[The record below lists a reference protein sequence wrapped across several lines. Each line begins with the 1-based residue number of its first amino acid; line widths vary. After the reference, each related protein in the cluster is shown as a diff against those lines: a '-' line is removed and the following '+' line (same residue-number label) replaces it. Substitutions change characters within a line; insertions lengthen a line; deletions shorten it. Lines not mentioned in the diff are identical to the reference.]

1 MLNNKEVLGRIEKM
15 LLDFADSTFA
25 DSTNDFND
33 YANKVEEFVDVI
45 TIKTGLYKELI
56 YLWLD
61 EKVELKES
69 DLKKIDDYL
78 NIIENKKNCVNLLTA
93 IVKGYVHIKFDL
105 DDKFTHDFIENI
117 CDSAKLGGEIDG
129 EDGRLNRISIEVY
142 NNEEIGV
149 RDVLFVMSY
158 INIEGEYDD
167 ILKKVMV
174 YKVERN

>member
-1 MLNNKEVLGRIEKM
+1 MLNNKEVLKRFENI
-15 LLDFADSTFA
+15 LLDFA

-69 DLKKIDDYL
+69 DLRKINDYL

-93 IVKGYVHIKFDL
+93 IVKGFVHIKFDL
-105 DDKFTHDFIENI
+105 DDKFTNDFIKNI
-117 CDSAKLGGEIDG
+117 RKTVESYEIDN
-129 EDGRLNRISIEVY
+129 ERNENDEWLKEILINTCNNEAIEVRDILFAMSY
-142 NNEEIGV
+142 NNIEE
-149 RDVLFVMSY
+149 
-158 INIEGEYDD
+158 EYND
-167 ILKKVMV
+167 ILKNLMV

>member
-15 LLDFADSTFA
+15 LLDFA

-69 DLKKIDDYL
+69 DLRKINDYL

-93 IVKGYVHIKFDL
+93 IVKRFVYIKFDL
-105 DDKFTHDFIENI
+105 DDKFTNEFIENI
-117 CDSAKLGGEIDG
+117 RKTVESYEIDN
-129 EDGRLNRISIEVY
+129 ERNENNEWLKEILTKTCNNRVIAVRDILFAMSY
-142 NNEEIGV
+142 NNIEE
-149 RDVLFVMSY
+149 
-158 INIEGEYDD
+158 EYND
-167 ILKKVMV
+167 ILKNLMV
-174 YKVERN
+174 YKTERD